1 WWIPPVPS
9 TPPPLPQVPELYQ
22 MSLDFFR
29 STATNLP
36 TIQLLPVPLLPL
48 PPPPPVLQVP
58 ELYQM
63 SLDFFRTTATNLP
76 TIHAL
81 AATAAPGGTAGAS
94 EAVEGEVQQL
104 ERVCASNATA
114 LFVAHRAGA
123 GSVLKASFEF
133 SAHPF
138 FPGVCASNATAGVS
152 EAVEGEV
159 QHLER
164 VCASNATALFVAH
177 RAGAGSVLKAS
188 FEFSAHPFFHV
199 VTLKRTHVG
208 IVDAASARVGVSL

>member
-1 WWIPPVPS
+1 IRALPDMSLDLLHHRHSPAHHPLPTSKLHGSLTFLLTAWWIPPVPS

-29 STATNLP
+29 
-36 TIQLLPVPLLPL
+36 
-48 PPPPPVLQVP
+48 
-58 ELYQM
+58 
-63 SLDFFRTTATNLP
+63 TTASNLP

-81 AATAAPGGTAGAS
+81 AAAAAPGGTAGAS

-133 SAHPF
+133 AAHPF
-138 FPGVCASNATAGVS
+138 FP
-152 EAVEGEV
+152 
-159 QHLER
+159 
-164 VCASNATALFVAH
+164 
-177 RAGAGSVLKAS
+177 
-188 FEFSAHPFFHV
+188 V
-199 VTLKRTHVG
+199 VTLKR
-208 IVDAASARVGVSL
+208 A